1 MPRLF
6 YKIFLWFWLGIAVV
20 SATLVASTVLTHSR
34 SAEDERWRQKY
45 GPMVDLWAQREAE
58 VFDHDGRSG
67 LEKYIASF
75 VKDPG
80 VYGFIFDGGQEVL
93 GRQAPPRVLQ
103 VVALVSESSAAEPR
117 FFTEERI
124 IGEKAF
130 GPSGR
135 PYVVVVTYP
144 APPIV
149 PRPVFQFLYADLD
162 REGIIRLVAVLIVA
176 AFFSFWLTRQI
187 TSPIDKL
194 RWAAR
199 QIANEHLDARV
210 DKTVLSR
217 RDELADLGRDF
228 DRMAQRIDALVTA
241 QRRLLAD
248 VSHTLRSPLARLSVA
263 LGLVREGADPETSEH
278 LDRIERET
286 DRLNKLIGQ
295 LLTMARVDSG
305 VDLEQKKV
313 FDLGLL
319 MEEVAADGDYEA
331 RSRNCAVEFSQPA
344 ECMIE
349 GAPEM
354 LRSAVENVVRNA
366 VRYTAEG
373 TNVLI
378 SMECHRAGCGSR
390 AIIQVRDH
398 GAGVPDDAIAELF
411 LPFHQLIDGMRQDGT
426 GLGLAITE
434 RAFRLHGGNV
444 TAANAPGG
452 GLVVTLELPT
462 LDSNYRP
469 SNLAARTN

>member
-1 MPRLF
+1 MRRLF
-6 YKIFLWFWLGIAVV
+6 YKIFLWFWLGIALV
-20 SATLVASTVLTHSR
+20 SATLVASTVLTDSR
-34 SAEDERWRQKY
+34 SAQDERGRQKY

-58 VFDHDGRSG
+58 VLDRDGRSG
-67 LEKYIASF
+67 LEKYIGSL

-80 VYGFIFDGGQEVL
+80 VHSFMFDGGHEVL
-93 GRQAPPRVLQ
+93 ARQAPPRVLQ
-103 VVALVSESSAAEPR
+103 VAALVGQSAAAEPR

-135 PYVVVVTYP
+135 AYVVVVSYP

-149 PRPVFQFLYADLD
+149 PRPLLRFLFADLG
-162 REGIIRLVAVLIVA
+162 RQEIIRLAALLLVA
-176 AFFSFWLTRQI
+176 AFFSLWLARHI

-194 RWAAR
+194 RLAAR
-199 QIANEHLDARV
+199 EIANGHLETRV
-210 DKTVLSR
+210 DKTVVTR
-217 RDELADLGRDF
+217 HDELADLGRDF
-228 DRMAQRIDALVTA
+228 DRMTQRIDALVTA

-263 LGLVREGADPETSEH
+263 LGLARQGAEPKTSEH

-286 DRLNKLIGQ
+286 DHLNKLIGQ
-295 LLTMARVDSG
+295 LLTIARVDSG
-305 VDLEQKKV
+305 VDFEQKKV

-331 RSRNCAVEFSQPA
+331 RSRNRAVVFSPPS
-344 ECMIE
+344 ECLIE

-354 LRSAVENVVRNA
+354 LRGALENIVRNGI
-366 VRYTAEG
+366 RYTAEG
-373 TNVLI
+373 TAVEI
-378 SMECHRAGCGSR
+378 TMKCRRAREGPQ
-390 AIIQVRDH
+390 AVIQVRDR
-398 GAGVPDDAIAELF
+398 GAGVPEDAIAELF
-411 LPFHQLIDGMRQDGT
+411 LPFHQVVDGIRQDGT

-434 RAFRLHGGNV
+434 RTFRLHGGNV

-452 GLVVTLELPT
+452 GLLVTLELPM
-462 LDSNYRP
+462 LDSNSRS
-469 SNLAARTN
+469 SNSAA